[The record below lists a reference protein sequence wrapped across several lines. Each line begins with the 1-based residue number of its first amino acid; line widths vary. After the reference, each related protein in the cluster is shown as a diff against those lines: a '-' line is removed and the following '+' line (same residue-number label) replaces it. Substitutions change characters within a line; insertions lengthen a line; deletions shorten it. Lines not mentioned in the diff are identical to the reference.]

1 MKEEKH
7 SYIKGLLHGI
17 GTLLTGMKV
26 TGREFFT
33 PKVTEQYP
41 ENRATL
47 KISPRSEDGLSCR
60 LMRMVITNVL
70 LADFARWLAPMIQ
83 SPLPANL

>member
-41 ENRATL
+41 ENIKNIAPF
-47 KISPRSEDGLSCR
+47 PRTAYHAG
-60 LMRMVITNVL
+60 
-70 LADFARWLAPMIQ
+70 
-83 SPLPANL
+83 

>member
-26 TGREFFT
+26 TGREYVT
-33 PKVTEQYP
+33 PIVTEQYP
-41 ENRATL
+41 EYRAT
-47 KISPRSEDGLSCR
+47 
-60 LMRMVITNVL
+60 V
-70 LADFARWLAPMIQ
+70 
-83 SPLPANL
+83 

>member
-26 TGREFFT
+26 TGR
-33 PKVTEQYP
+33 
-41 ENRATL
+41 
-47 KISPRSEDGLSCR
+47 
-60 LMRMVITNVL
+60 VL
-70 LADFARWLAPMIQ
+70 H
-83 SPLPANL
+83 S

>member
-41 ENRATL
+41 RKPCHIKNIAPF
-47 KISPRSEDGLSCR
+47 PRTAYHAG
-60 LMRMVITNVL
+60 
-70 LADFARWLAPMIQ
+70 
-83 SPLPANL
+83 